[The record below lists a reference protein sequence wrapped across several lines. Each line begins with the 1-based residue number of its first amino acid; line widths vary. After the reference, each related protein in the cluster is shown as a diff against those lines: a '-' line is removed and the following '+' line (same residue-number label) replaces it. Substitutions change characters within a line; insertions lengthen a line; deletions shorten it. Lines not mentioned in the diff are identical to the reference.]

1 MIEQEQRYQLMNQI
15 YEILQE
21 IQSPLCQLEK
31 APTTSKEYWEQ
42 LEAKLDELNAQC
54 QKFEE
59 SPRLEESNYTDSE
72 WHQWSVLIENT
83 KQLHEK
89 TLQRLI
95 EAKETFYCEV
105 RQVGQSVKA
114 HQAYNNMKRIQF

>member
-31 APTTSKEYWEQ
+31 APITSKEYWEQ

-72 WHQWSVLIENT
+72 WHQWSVLIE
-83 KQLHEK
+83 
-89 TLQRLI
+89 
-95 EAKETFYCEV
+95 AKETFYCEV